1 MEIPET
7 IDNFLKPLRL
17 TQSVDEKQLPANL
30 SRQFSSIISHYQNKR
45 GNIIL
50 FSGGSTAEN
59 ALAVNLLAK
68 QVGQV
73 VYRIDLADAASR
85 HLGDTEKNLL
95 QVFEFAAQHGFVLLI
110 DEADSLFSKHADVR
124 PSDDRF
130 ANLEIDYLLKR
141 IAVYPGLVVFTTN
154 AHDDLDDTLLS
165 AALWQLNLGAGQPGS
180 RKKLSFWQ
188 RLFHKS

>member
-17 TQSVDEKQLPANL
+17 TRSIDEKQLPANL

-50 FSGGSTAEN
+50 FMGGSTAEN
-59 ALAVNLLAK
+59 VPAVHLLAK
-68 QVGQV
+68 QVGQD
-73 VYRIDLADAASR
+73 VYRIDLSDTASR
-85 HLGDTEKNLL
+85 NLGETEKNLL
-95 QVFEFAAQHGFVLLI
+95 QVFDFATQHGFVLLI
-110 DEADSLFSKHADVR
+110 DEADSLFSKRADIR
-124 PSDDRF
+124 SSEDRF
-130 ANLEIDYLLKR
+130 ANLEIAYLLKR
-141 IAVYPGLVVFTTN
+141 IAAYPGLVVFTTN
-154 AHDDLDDTLLS
+154 AHDDLDDTLLR
-165 AALWQLNLGAGQPGS
+165 AALWQINLGRPGS